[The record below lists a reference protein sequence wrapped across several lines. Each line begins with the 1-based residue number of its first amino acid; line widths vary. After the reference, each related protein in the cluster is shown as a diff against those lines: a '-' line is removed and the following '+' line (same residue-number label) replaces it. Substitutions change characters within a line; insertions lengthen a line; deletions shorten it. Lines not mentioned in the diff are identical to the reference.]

1 MYIISPIKIEIKV
14 SEKFLPFFL
23 VSEYFSD
30 FQRYFTPTKMTC
42 KILPKMLTFLEL
54 LGYKIM
60 SQEQS
65 LKNTYND
72 FFLQITT
79 EKQNPMRP
87 NFSDQPGKCY
97 YSFKFT
103 PQSYNIIIFPCCQA
117 SANIIL
123 CCIQPSVWS
132 RFEFKVGHKS

>member
-14 SEKFLPFFL
+14 SEKFLPFFP

-60 SQEQS
+60 SLEQS

-72 FFLQITT
+72 FFYKSQQ
-79 EKQNPMRP
+79 KSR
-87 NFSDQPGKCY
+87 
-97 YSFKFT
+97 
-103 PQSYNIIIFPCCQA
+103 
-117 SANIIL
+117 
-123 CCIQPSVWS
+123 IQ
-132 RFEFKVGHKS
+132 